1 VFQFLVVLVQANTE
15 LLLMGHLI
23 VLLLT
28 HIEMGEALDPF
39 FFFVCLSEPVDGLD
53 RRSLARV

>member
-39 FFFVCLSEPVDGLD
+39 FFRLFERAC
-53 RRSLARV
+53 

>member
-1 VFQFLVVLVQANTE
+1 MFQFLVVLVQANTE

-39 FFFVCLSEPVDGLD
+39 FFVCLSEPVDGLD